1 MNRELG
7 ASEHLL
13 WLLAQTKPINVVLCA
28 TITGSLSIKQLNA
41 ALAEVQHRHPLLAV
55 KISSDRSQPRF
66 VSENV
71 RSIPLRVIERQ
82 GEEHWC
88 QEVEAELLRPFSS
101 SEDPLIRAVLLH
113 SPNLC
118 ELIVTFDHCIGDG
131 LSGAYLIRDILNIAS
146 QPNIIQ
152 QRLPEPRSCEELI
165 PVSAGVINTDA
176 VDEDLHSLANRGK
189 ASFFSFPGSAR
200 EPAMR
205 GSTAPSAR
213 SQLEALK
220 NRTSDKEREQPG
232 LLHWCLSP
240 EETDRLVSCC
250 RQEQTSVHG
259 ALCASFLLSIAQEA
273 SLTDKVV
280 LKCMSPLSLRNHLIP
295 PIGEDFGAYYTREL
309 TYHNIQPSIDF
320 WEVARE
326 AKHQLNQVLTNGR
339 IYAGVL
345 KVSEF
350 LSTKPEAIALRQY
363 VNDLIGSELTVTN
376 LGRLNIPQQFGLLQL
391 RQLHLTVAGI
401 APIIVGVVTLGDKM
415 FVTVRYLKTAIPSAA
430 AVRINQGAMQ
440 RLREAASLSQSK
452 KNEGAIDTSEVGEI
466 ECSSGNLDKH

>member
-7 ASEHLL
+7 ASEQLL

-28 TITGSLSIKQLNA
+28 TITGALSIKQLNA
-41 ALAEVQHRHPLLAV
+41 ALAEVQHRHPLLGV

-101 SEDPLIRAVLLH
+101 SEDPLIRAVLLY
-113 SPNLC
+113 SSDVS

-131 LSGAYLIRDILNIAS
+131 LSGAYLIRDILNLAS
-146 QPNIIQ
+146 QPNIM

-165 PVSAGVINTDA
+165 PVSAGVLNTDA
-176 VDEDLHSLANRGK
+176 VDEDLQSFKTAKLNLA
-189 ASFFSFPGSAR
+189 
-200 EPAMR
+200 
-205 GSTAPSAR
+205 
-213 SQLEALK
+213 ALQ
-220 NRTSDKEREQPG
+220 NRTSDKEIQKQPG
-232 LLHWCLSP
+232 LLHWSLSP
-240 EETDRLVSCC
+240 EETDSLVSCC
-250 RQEQTSVHG
+250 RKEQTSVHG

-273 SLTDKVV
+273 SLTDGVV
-280 LKCMSPLSLRNHLIP
+280 LKCMSPLSLRNHLVP

-309 TYHNIQPSIDF
+309 TYHKIEPGRGF

-326 AKHQLNQVLTNGR
+326 AKHQLNRVLTDGK
-339 IYAGVL
+339 IYAGIL
-345 KVSEF
+345 KVSAF
-350 LSTKPEAIALRQY
+350 LSTKPDAIALRQY
-363 VNDLIGSELTVTN
+363 TNDLIGSELTVTN
-376 LGRLNIPQQFGLLQL
+376 LGRLNISEQFGLLQM
-391 RQLHLTVAGI
+391 RQLYLTVAGI
-401 APIIVGVVTLGDKM
+401 APIIVGAATLGGKM

-440 RLREAASLSQSK
+440 RLREAVSFSQSQ
-452 KNEGAIDTSEVGEI
+452 KN
-466 ECSSGNLDKH
+466 

>member
-7 ASEHLL
+7 ASEQLL

-28 TITGSLSIKQLNA
+28 TITGSLSIKQLNV
-41 ALAEVQHRHPLLAV
+41 ALVEVQHRHPLLGV
-55 KISSDRSQPRF
+55 KISSDRSQQPRF
-66 VSENV
+66 MSDNL

-101 SEDPLIRAVLLH
+101 SEDPLIRALLLH
-113 SPNLC
+113 SPDVS

-131 LSGAYLIRDILNIAS
+131 LSGAYLIRDILNLAS
-146 QPNIIQ
+146 QPNIVQ

-165 PVSAGVINTDA
+165 PVSAGLFNTDA
-176 VDEDLHSLANRGK
+176 VDEDLQSLK
-189 ASFFSFPGSAR
+189 
-200 EPAMR
+200 
-205 GSTAPSAR
+205 TAKFN
-213 SQLEALK
+213 LEALQ
-220 NRTSDKEREQPG
+220 NRTSDKEIREQPG

-240 EETDRLVSCC
+240 EDTAKLVSCC

-273 SLTDKVV
+273 SLADGVV

-309 TYHNIQPSIDF
+309 TYHNIQPGRDF

-326 AKHQLNQVLTNGR
+326 AKHQLNQILTDGK
-339 IYAGVL
+339 IYAAVL
-345 KVSEF
+345 KVSAF
-350 LSTKPEAIALRQY
+350 LSSKPDAITLRQY
-363 VNDLIGSELTVTN
+363 TNELIGSELTVTN
-376 LGRLNIPQQFGLLQL
+376 LGRLNIPEQFGLLQL

-401 APIIVGVVTLGDKM
+401 APIIVGVVTLEGKM
-415 FVTVRYLKTAIPSAA
+415 FVTLRYLKTAIPSAT
-430 AVRINQGAMQ
+430 AVRINRGAMQ
-440 RLREAASLSQSK
+440 RLREAVS
-452 KNEGAIDTSEVGEI
+452 
-466 ECSSGNLDKH
+466 